1 MGEGG
6 ALFGILAALSLLM
19 GVEVELSGIGSR
31 RSFLRIIFAPNLAL
45 WLVGS
50 GGPRCAG
57 VPLGGRWSMFAPRE
71 HSGGSDSGGY

>member
-50 GGPRCAG
+50 
-57 VPLGGRWSMFAPRE
+57 PLGGRWSMFAPRE
-71 HSGGSDSGGY
+71 HSSGSDSGGY